1 VKEFHARYGPAVRIA
16 PNEISF
22 TSPDAWQDIYGMQPG
37 RIQNQKDPFSLPPME
52 PGMEPEIVLSDDVNH
67 ARFRRL
73 YGPAFTTK
81 ALEEQQGMLLKYAN
95 LLISELKSNVAKNPV
110 QDMTAW
116 YNFVTFDLTGDFAFG
131 ESFHSLE
138 SGQYHSFVKTIFDS
152 IRLGLAMNQ
161 IERYGLWTVLR
172 QFLPKSAYK
181 ARDDM
186 INHTKD
192 LVDRRMRHGFQEGR
206 TDVFNYLLVD
216 KGDQEMTRGELYNNA
231 QTLVVAG
238 SETTATLLSGVTWFL
253 LKNPEKL
260 AKVKQEVRS
269 TFNDDSEIDSKSVLK
284 LPYML
289 AVLQEGL
296 RIFPPSPFGFP
307 RRIKTKGG
315 QLVAGHWVPEN
326 ASKQIF
332 PFPHAPC

>member
-1 VKEFHARYGPAVRIA
+1 
-16 PNEISF
+16 
-22 TSPDAWQDIYGMQPG
+22 
-37 RIQNQKDPFSLPPME
+37 
-52 PGMEPEIVLSDDVNH
+52 MEPEIVLADDANH
-67 ARFRRL
+67 ARFRRI

-95 LLISELKSNVAKNPV
+95 LMIFELKSNIKMNRV

-138 SGQYHSFVKTIFDS
+138 SGQYHSFVKTIFDG

-181 ARDDM
+181 ARDDLM
-186 INHTKD
+186 NYTRD
-192 LVDRRMRHGFQEGR
+192 LVDRRMQRGFQEGR
-206 TDVFNYLLVD
+206 TDVFNYLLRD
-216 KGDQEMTRGELYNNA
+216 KGDQEMTKGELYNNA
-231 QTLVVAG
+231 QTLVIAG
-238 SETTATLLSGVTWFL
+238 SETTATLLSGVTWYL

-269 TFNDDSEIDSKSVLK
+269 TFSHDSEIDSQTVLK

-307 RRIKTKGG
+307 RRIKSKGG
-315 QLVAGHWVPEN
+315 QRVAGHWVPRNVSHEKFELGHI
-326 ASKQIF
+326 S
-332 PFPHAPC
+332 C